1 MATRTQSTTVI
12 TEAALMVALA
22 VLLSFIK
29 FSGPWVAGGSVSLE
43 MLPIIIFSLR
53 RGIKWGVLAGVVY
66 GFINF
71 MISPIFLNPA
81 QLILD
86 YPLPFGLLGLA
97 GIFVIKAEMTKGKKI
112 SLAAAATVIAV
123 FGRFCSHYLSGIT
136 FYASYAPKGQPVAV
150 YSLVYNLGYLLPS
163 FIITLILLIL
173 LTVLSPV
180 LVERKN
186 R

>member
-1 MATRTQSTTVI
+1 MASRTQSTTVI

-29 FSGPWVAGGSVSLE
+29 FSGPWIAGGSVSLE

-53 RGIKWGVLAGVVY
+53 RGVKWGILAGVVY

-81 QLILD
+81 QLLLD

-97 GIFVIKAEMTKGKKI
+97 GVFGIRSKMSKMHKVILV
-112 SLAAAATVIAV
+112 SAAALVAV
-123 FGRFCSHYLSGIT
+123 FARFCSHYVSGIT
-136 FYASYAPKGQPVAV
+136 FYASYAPKGQPVAL
-150 YSLVYNLGYLLPS
+150 YSLIYNLGYLLPS

-173 LTVLSPV
+173 LTVLSPIFI
-180 LVERKN
+180 ERKA
-186 R
+186 